1 MSSNAYDLIMI
12 IKANLVNNQGN
23 NVRLMPS
30 LSWDYL
36 VVSLMIATRAS
47 SMHVVIPPAIAMSP
61 TMVMAMSTKNLK
73 V

>member
-1 MSSNAYDLIMI
+1 
-12 IKANLVNNQGN
+12 
-23 NVRLMPS
+23 MPS

-61 TMVMAMSTKNLK
+61 TMAMAMAMASTMVMAMSTTNLK
-73 V
+73 L